1 MPPPNETPQVSNAE
15 LFRVFGKIGLIS
27 FGGPAGQIALMHKM
41 IVDEKAWLDEDR
53 FLGALNYC
61 MLLPGPEAMQLATF
75 AGWLLRGVWGGI
87 VAGLLFVLPG
97 LAVILGLSILYAT
110 LGDQPIVAGLL
121 FGLKAAV
128 LAVVAEALVRVS
140 KRGLKTNWMIVIA
153 IVSFVAIAVLRLPFP
168 LIIAAAA
175 VAGFLISRGERAAE
189 LTPKQAATR
198 PHSHVLSTLAV
209 GLAVWFAPLIVIAMV
224 TDIDSVFVA
233 EGLFFSKAA
242 VVTFGGAYAVLAY
255 VAQQAVENYGWLE
268 PDEMVTGLGLAESTP
283 GPLIL
288 VLVFV
293 GFMGGFRD
301 PGELDPV
308 IAGVFAGLLTT
319 WVTFAPCF
327 LWIFLGAPY
336 IERLR
341 NNGAAASALKG
352 VSAAVVGVIAN
363 LAVWFAL
370 QVLFGTVDETQIG
383 PLAIWRPDLSSI
395 QPAALA
401 IALLS
406 GALLWRHTNVLIVL
420 GNAAI
425 LGIAALLFGLA

>member
-1 MPPPNETPQVSNAE
+1 
-15 LFRVFGKIGLIS
+15 
-27 FGGPAGQIALMHKM
+27 
-41 IVDEKAWLDEDR
+41 
-53 FLGALNYC
+53 
-61 MLLPGPEAMQLATF
+61 
-75 AGWLLRGVWGGI
+75 
-87 VAGLLFVLPG
+87 
-97 LAVILGLSILYAT
+97 
-110 LGDQPIVAGLL
+110 
-121 FGLKAAV
+121 
-128 LAVVAEALVRVS
+128 
-140 KRGLKTNWMIVIA
+140 
-153 IVSFVAIAVLRLPFP
+153 
-168 LIIAAAA
+168 
-175 VAGFLISRGERAAE
+175 
-189 LTPKQAATR
+189 
-198 PHSHVLSTLAV
+198 
-209 GLAVWFAPLIVIAMV
+209 
-224 TDIDSVFVA
+224 
-233 EGLFFSKAA
+233 
-242 VVTFGGAYAVLAY
+242 
-255 VAQQAVENYGWLE
+255 
-268 PDEMVTGLGLAESTP
+268 
-283 GPLIL
+283 
-288 VLVFV
+288 
-293 GFMGGFRD
+293 MGGFRD